1 MKKLIIFDLDGTLLD
16 TSPGIMHCYSET
28 GKKLGLKSNVLDN
41 KRCVIGGPLK
51 DGFKKLYSIK
61 NETQVDAA
69 VDEYK
74 KLYATQGIKMYKPY
88 DGIEK
93 MLKNLQNHG
102 FYTAV
107 ATLKLEDYV
116 KEMLK
121 EAGLSHYFDII
132 KGWNGND
139 NCTKAVFLEEILSEL
154 SIRRRDTILVGDSIY
169 DAKGTEEA
177 NVDFV
182 GVSYGF
188 GINPGQEQGRAIYTA
203 ESPEELEKFLTAKT

>member
-1 MKKLIIFDLDGTLLD
+1 
-16 TSPGIMHCYSET
+16 
-28 GKKLGLKSNVLDN
+28 
-41 KRCVIGGPLK
+41 
-51 DGFKKLYSIK
+51 
-61 NETQVDAA
+61 
-69 VDEYK
+69 
-74 KLYATQGIKMYKPY
+74 MYKPY

-93 MLKNLQNHG
+93 MLKNLQSHG